1 MAYFY
6 CWVVFVISRASYVGY
21 QNYKENRDA
30 GYNKVLFEQTG
41 QRIEFYGGFGET
53 ISCTI
58 VGALRQIFSVGF
70 LISTTLY
77 FLPVA
82 ILLVYISKYSK

>member
-6 CWVVFVISRASYVGY
+6 CWTIFVISHSLYVGY
-21 QNYKENRDA
+21 QNYNENRVA
-30 GYNKVLFEQTG
+30 GYNKVLYEQTG
-41 QRIEFYGGFGET
+41 QRIEFTGGWGET
-53 ISCTI
+53 ISCTL
-58 VGALRQIFSVGF
+58 VSALRQIFSVAF

-82 ILLVYISKYSK
+82 ILLFYISK

>member
-6 CWVVFVISRASYVGY
+6 CWDLFVISRALYLGY
-21 QNYKENRDA
+21 QEYKENRDT
-30 GYNKVLFEQTG
+30 GYNKVQYEQTG
-41 QRIEFYGGFGET
+41 QRIEFNGGWGET
-53 ISCTI
+53 ISCAI
-58 VGALRQIFSVGF
+58 ISALRQIFSVAF

-82 ILLVYISKYSK
+82 ILLFFISK

>member
-6 CWVVFVISRASYVGY
+6 CWTLFVISRALYVGY
-21 QNYKENRDA
+21 QEYKENRDA
-30 GYNKVLFEQTG
+30 GYNKVLFKQTG
-41 QRIEFYGGFGET
+41 QRIEFSGGWGET
-53 ISCTI
+53 IFCTI
-58 VGALRQIFSVGF
+58 VSVLRQMFSVSF

-82 ILLVYISKYSK
+82 VLLFFISK